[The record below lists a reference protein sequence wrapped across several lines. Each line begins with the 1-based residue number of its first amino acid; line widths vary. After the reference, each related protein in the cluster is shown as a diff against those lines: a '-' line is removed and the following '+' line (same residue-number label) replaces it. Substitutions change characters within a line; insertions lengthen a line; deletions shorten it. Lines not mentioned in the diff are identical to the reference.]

1 LTVYIFTKHR
11 NIANLTILTG
21 NFLLYSILFKKIYMY
36 MYIKYIIY
44 KEIGFFLS
52 NASKSLNTAFFPVK

>member
-1 LTVYIFTKHR
+1 
-11 NIANLTILTG
+11 
-21 NFLLYSILFKKIYMY
+21 

-52 NASKSLNTAFFPVK
+52 NASKSLNTAFFSVKQPVRSRQNLSKRSI